1 MPTPT
6 VRVAMKWISFNGDCP
21 PNISLKLRWDGD
33 DFYST
38 QVENGANQTITFPAN
53 VYIDSSVPGT
63 LAPILNNIMI
73 GTTAVNILLPKQ
85 KYTPSWITL
94 DTTLCYEL
102 VEL

>member
-6 VRVAMKWISFNGDCP
+6 VRVAMRWISFNEYCP
-21 PNISLKLRWDGD
+21 PNLSLKLRWDGN

-38 QVENGANQTITFPAN
+38 QVANGANQTITFPAN
-53 VYIDSSVPGT
+53 VYFDSSVAGT
-63 LAPILNNIMI
+63 LAPVLNDILI
-73 GTTAVNILLPKQ
+73 GGTAVNILMPKQ
-85 KYTPSWITL
+85 LYTPSWITL